1 MQKWKKSISL
11 AQMSLKDHLDLR
23 KTYVYNLSQQPCMSK
38 KTTTTTTSESLIL
51 SFRFRFGIF

>member
-38 KTTTTTTSESLIL
+38 KTTTTSESLIL